1 MHRELGKA
9 HAGKK
14 GDEEADKGKN
24 VRKAAERKKRKHS
37 VYQKKE
43 YYKIDCGEHKHQN
56 LFHGSSPE
64 QSGTM
69 AYRPVC
75 KLCLVTIIPNTAPKS
90 TGMREAEGEGPK
102 RKFDKNRAASHT
114 NVPRGT
120 FTKRRPKKLF
130 KKCALCYT
138 KMAK

>member
-24 VRKAAERKKRKHS
+24 VRKAAERKKRKHP

-56 LFHGSSPE
+56 FFHGSSPE

-90 TGMREAEGEGPK
+90 TGMREAEGKGLK
-102 RKFDKNRAASHT
+102 RKFAKNRAASHT